1 MNLKMLLGMACL
13 SPLLVMSEER
23 PILSRGETIAL
34 AGPEGYEHYQWQ
46 VSSDCQS
53 FIDIPGATQ
62 KDLKMS
68 VFAPGYY
75 RVIAVSG
82 SGASVIPD
90 TTDIAFQQVDYANE
104 TVLSAAH
111 GYVETLE
118 GAPGATGINIPEE
131 VRENGQAQVTRKLI
145 DWISGNAM
153 AVYYF
158 NHPQGV
164 IDTQMKLTVKKD
176 AEVSFRITLWDPVD
190 ATEPMAVN
198 YIALK
203 GTGEA
208 QVVDILG
215 INIPRKDYYRYQIE
229 CLKGWQ
235 DIREIDRFFVHSDQA
250 AVSYKAGWL
259 SSPSVHLSN
268 WRNSKSDAPKG
279 AVYDWCYQEVMMP
292 ATSDIIGT
300 YVMSLGVLSGYMG
313 IQMNGYDE
321 NGQSKHEV
329 LYSMWDDGSTDED
342 PDLPMYCRAS
352 VVDHDPKATVNR
364 FGGEG
369 TGMQTYYRGH
379 HWECGTYVQF
389 LTNCRPE
396 TATYTTVVNGVEQT
410 HTQQNMLVST
420 WFNAQDGKGWQ
431 YMSTLRLP
439 NNNRYFDSWYSFLE
453 NYNWSTGQAVRQGF
467 YRNGYGRAKD
477 QKKWYHF
484 NMVDFGH
491 TDGGNNPGNR
501 NDYGQGVSETETGA
515 FFMQTGG
522 YLPAIQKSNVVA
534 LNVQNTPV
542 DTIDL
547 ARLEARVDEAI
558 AREKELIE
566 AEEQF
571 NKNKLDKTAWTIMDK
586 SSEETSGEGENGR
599 AALIVDGDLNTYWHS
614 QWTGS
619 GSSYPHHITVDM
631 KQENVVEGFQM
642 TMSGGTNRY
651 VKSYRLYGSTD
662 NKEWEL
668 IFADDDAP
676 AEAASFRVLL
686 DDSFIARYLK
696 LEILDGRATDGP
708 HVRINELDVSGRQNP
723 TSVALS
729 PDAFSDYRLKPILK
743 NGILEF
749 SAPFSCENLM
759 VAFYDFSGRCLAERM
774 FTGVVSGQNFHWNHT
789 AFQGKTSGILVC
801 KSGKRIRV
809 ARTISVGYQ

>member
-131 VRENGQAQVTRKLI
+131 VRENGQAQVTRKLT

-453 NYNWSTGQAVRQGF
+453 NYNWSTGQAVR
-467 YRNGYGRAKD
+467 
-477 QKKWYHF
+477 
-484 NMVDFGH
+484 
-491 TDGGNNPGNR
+491 
-501 NDYGQGVSETETGA
+501 
-515 FFMQTGG
+515 
-522 YLPAIQKSNVVA
+522 
-534 LNVQNTPV
+534 
-542 DTIDL
+542 
-547 ARLEARVDEAI
+547 
-558 AREKELIE
+558 
-566 AEEQF
+566 
-571 NKNKLDKTAWTIMDK
+571 
-586 SSEETSGEGENGR
+586 
-599 AALIVDGDLNTYWHS
+599 
-614 QWTGS
+614 
-619 GSSYPHHITVDM
+619 
-631 KQENVVEGFQM
+631 
-642 TMSGGTNRY
+642 
-651 VKSYRLYGSTD
+651 
-662 NKEWEL
+662 
-668 IFADDDAP
+668 
-676 AEAASFRVLL
+676 
-686 DDSFIARYLK
+686 
-696 LEILDGRATDGP
+696 
-708 HVRINELDVSGRQNP
+708 
-723 TSVALS
+723 
-729 PDAFSDYRLKPILK
+729 
-743 NGILEF
+743 
-749 SAPFSCENLM
+749 
-759 VAFYDFSGRCLAERM
+759 
-774 FTGVVSGQNFHWNHT
+774 
-789 AFQGKTSGILVC
+789 
-801 KSGKRIRV
+801 
-809 ARTISVGYQ
+809 